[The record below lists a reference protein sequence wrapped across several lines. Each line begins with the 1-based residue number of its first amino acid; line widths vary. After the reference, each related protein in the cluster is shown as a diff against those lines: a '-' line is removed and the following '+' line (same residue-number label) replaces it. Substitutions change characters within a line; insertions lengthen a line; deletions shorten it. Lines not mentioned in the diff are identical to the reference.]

1 MAEPYVRPD
10 VRLFLDFLNNLPGP
24 RTHEVGPAEAREMMV
39 KSRHVADAPTG
50 ELAVIRDLAMPGPRG
65 EIGLRLYDAREARE
79 AGPLFVFFHGG
90 GFVLG
95 DLDTHEPFCAEMAR
109 ELDMP
114 VLAVNYRLSP
124 EHPWP
129 AGIEDAIAAARWAA
143 ESPGAL
149 DREVTGLV
157 LAGDSA
163 GGNFTIIVALALRD
177 EPARV
182 PVLAQ
187 WPIYPAADPGKGY
200 PSRTDFGE
208 GYLLTELGM
217 DWFEQCYCAD
227 PQDWRYAPLVKSQE
241 GMPPTLV
248 VTASLDP
255 IRDQGRAYAA
265 ACAQAGVPTVFREA
279 EGNIHGFINLRK
291 AIPSAADDIRGCVAA
306 LKLLLQEPRRS

>member
-10 VRLFLDFLNNLPGP
+10 VRLFLDYLNNLPGP
-24 RTHEVGPAEAREMMV
+24 RSHEVGPAEARVMMV
-39 KSRHVADAPTG
+39 KSRHVADAPAG
-50 ELAVIRDLAMPGPRG
+50 ELAVIRDLRMPGPGG
-65 EIGLRLYDAREARE
+65 EIPLRLYDARQARDP
-79 AGPLFVFFHGG
+79 GPLFLFFHGG

-114 VLAVNYRLSP
+114 VLAVDYRLAP

-129 AGIEDAIAAARWAA
+129 AGVEDAIAAARWAA
-143 ESPGAL
+143 ESPETL
-149 DREVTGLV
+149 SREVTGLV

-163 GGNFTIIVALALRD
+163 GGNFTIVTSLALRD

-187 WPIYPAADPGKGY
+187 WPIYPAASPNKGY
-200 PSRTDFGE
+200 PSRKDFGD
-208 GYLLTELGM
+208 GYLLTEVSM
-217 DWFEQCYCAD
+217 DWFDECYRAD
-227 PQDWRYAPLVKSQE
+227 PHDWRYAPLVKSQA

-265 ACAQAGVPTVFREA
+265 ACAEAGVTTIFMEA
-279 EGNIHGFINLRK
+279 QGNIHGFINLRK
-291 AIPSAADDIRGCVAA
+291 AVPSSADDIRRCVAA
-306 LKLLLQEPRRS
+306 LKLLLQEPRQR